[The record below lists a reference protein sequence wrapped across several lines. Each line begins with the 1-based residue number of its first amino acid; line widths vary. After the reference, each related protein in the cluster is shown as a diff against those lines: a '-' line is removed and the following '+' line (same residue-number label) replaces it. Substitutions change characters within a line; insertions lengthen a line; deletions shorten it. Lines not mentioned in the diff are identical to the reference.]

1 MVRPGGERVE
11 AQRGQEQERS
21 VVDGVEAAAG
31 PRLAEAAAD
40 VAVQSVG
47 DQRKHPVVRRH
58 ARRDVPALGR
68 DVASEAVD
76 AGAAVL
82 HRASILKLVA
92 ETLTLQ
98 ADDKAGRYSELMP
111 QLRSLVDGE
120 PDLIANLANLSAALM
135 QGIEAA
141 SWVGFYILR
150 GGELVLGPFQGKVAC
165 VRIALGRG
173 VCGTAAAERR
183 TLVVPDVE
191 AFPGHIACDP
201 ASRSEIVVPIIRRGE
216 LCGVL
221 DVDSS
226 SPGSFDETDAAA
238 LAEVAALA
246 ADLRW

>member
-1 MVRPGGERVE
+1 M
-11 AQRGQEQERS
+11 S
-21 VVDGVEAAAG
+21 
-31 PRLAEAAAD
+31 
-40 VAVQSVG
+40 
-47 DQRKHPVVRRH
+47 
-58 ARRDVPALGR
+58 
-68 DVASEAVD
+68 
-76 AGAAVL
+76 
-82 HRASILKLVA
+82 

-226 SPGSFDETDAAA
+226 RPGSFDDTDAAA